1 MLAVERRNIILEK
14 LQEEK
19 RVVVSELSRRFSVSE
34 ETIRR
39 DLDKLHKDG
48 LAIKSY
54 GGAIL
59 NENTNIDMPFNV
71 RKKHNTTGKQKI
83 AEIIGS
89 LIEDGDSIA
98 LDASTTAVFIA
109 KAIKEKENLTVVTN
123 SVELLVELSDVS
135 GWNVISTGGGIKE
148 GYLALVGPRV
158 LQALDSY
165 NVDKAILSC
174 KGLDME
180 KGITDGNELF
190 SQVKQGLI
198 KSAKQLILAVDHSKF
213 NKTAFSKIS
222 DMEYADIVVTDE
234 KPDAGWLDFFVA
246 HGIQCIYPE
255 GEYEIL
261 ER

>member
-14 LQEEK
+14 LQENK
-19 RVVVSELSRRFSVSE
+19 RVVVSELSRQFSVSE

-39 DLDKLHKDG
+39 DLDKLHKEG

-59 NENTNIDMPFNV
+59 NEKTNIDMPFNV
-71 RKKHNTTGKQKI
+71 RKKHNITGKQKI
-83 AEIIGS
+83 AELIGR

-123 SVELLVELSDVS
+123 SVELLVELSDAA
-135 GWNVISTGGGIKE
+135 GWNVISTGGQIKE

-158 LQALDSY
+158 PAVLDSY
-165 NVDKAILSC
+165 NVDKAIISC
-174 KGLDME
+174 KGLDRE

-190 SQVKQGLI
+190 AQVKQAMI
-198 KSAKQLILAVDHSKF
+198 KSARQLILAIDHSKF
-213 NKTAFSKIS
+213 NKMAFSKIS
-222 DMEYADIVVTDE
+222 DLDHVDMIVTDE
-234 KPDAGWLDFFVA
+234 KPDDAWQEFFKA

-255 GEYEIL
+255 QD
-261 ER
+261 